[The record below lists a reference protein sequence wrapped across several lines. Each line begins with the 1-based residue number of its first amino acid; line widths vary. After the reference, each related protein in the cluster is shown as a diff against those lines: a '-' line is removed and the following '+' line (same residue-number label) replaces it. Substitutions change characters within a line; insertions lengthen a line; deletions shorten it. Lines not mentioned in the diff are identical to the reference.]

1 MTAKNA
7 ILLIINQSPGID
19 YNSLLNKIA
28 PNYSNINSARAALS
42 RAVKDL
48 TIFGFIVKQRNNFFA
63 TDKATAQISS
73 EMKNK
78 LLVRLNQ
85 TLNSKNPPSDVDS
98 IVQQLQVLIERS
110 KQDATLL
117 KAAKGSTKFYIQ
129 DLAVLEEKVMR
140 QAKHLSYLQ
149 DVLSEQIKSLR
160 ELDFNDY
167 VKMQLNQSAKSTIK
181 KLCESLSISETI
193 IESESGEFM
202 QKIAAELSIP
212 VRKNLSVK
220 TEDLDKLFSF
230 IESQKQLPEFY
241 MYLSHVKV
249 KITGNEVFFIG
260 PSSSLKSL
268 NV

>member
-19 YNSLLNKIA
+19 YNSLLNKIS

-48 TIFGFIVKQRNNFFA
+48 AIFGFIVKQKNNFFA

-78 LLVRLNQ
+78 LLMRLNH
-85 TLNSKNPPSDVDS
+85 TINSRNAESDIDS
-98 IVQQLQVLIERS
+98 IVRQLQVLIERG

-117 KAAKGSTKFYIQ
+117 KAAKGSTKFHIQ
-129 DLAVLEEKVMR
+129 DLVVLEEKVSK
-140 QAKHLSYLQ
+140 QAKHLSYIQ
-149 DVLSEQIKSLR
+149 GVLSEQIKSLR

-167 VKMQLNQSAKSTIK
+167 VKVAFDESTKNMIK
-181 KLCESLSISETI
+181 RFCNSLSITETI
-193 IESESGEFM
+193 VESESGEFL

-220 TEDLDKLFSF
+220 VEDFDKLFSF
-230 IESQKQLPEFY
+230 IERQPQLPEFY
-241 MYLSHVKV
+241 LFLSHVKV

-260 PSSSLKSL
+260 
-268 NV
+268 